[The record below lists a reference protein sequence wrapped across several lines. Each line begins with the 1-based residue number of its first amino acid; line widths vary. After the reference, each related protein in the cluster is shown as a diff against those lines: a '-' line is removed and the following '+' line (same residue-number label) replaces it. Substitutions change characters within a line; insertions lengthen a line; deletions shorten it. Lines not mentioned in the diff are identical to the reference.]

1 MTPTMSFVSDRPAP
15 GQVDPK
21 ELTSAQLAALK
32 TVRDYRLTRVKGGW
46 QCPGSP
52 KVTLATAQFLGFKR
66 LVMQRNYNG
75 RPRLETTGAGQNTL
89 AVAEQR
95 SKRHA

>member
-1 MTPTMSFVSDRPAP
+1 MTPAMSFVSDRPPP

-21 ELTSAQLAALK
+21 DLTSGQLAALR
-32 TVRDYRLTRVKGGW
+32 TVSTYKLTRQRGGW

-52 KVTLATAQFLGFKR
+52 KVTLNTAAILSAKR
-66 LVMQRNYNG
+66 LVNGQR
-75 RPRLETTGAGQNTL
+75 RLELTGTGLNTL

-95 SKRHA
+95 KAVRHG